1 MFPLWEKIGTLLLDI
16 VELCHVE
23 NYCWN
28 RFLMLHLAFATL
40 KMKFQKVIQYMKA
53 FQQILLVFL
62 TIFNVIYNKLKR
74 RNMLF
79 IKHDNTTEISSYVKP
94 YQHNVMQI
102 TTIIFNFYNSNIY
115 LLQQQLPGR
124 KKSTIS
130 SIETWQQ
137 QPIGMSSKFYNF
149 YNNFT
154 EKMDMTHLYR

>member
-1 MFPLWEKIGTLLLDI
+1 
-16 VELCHVE
+16 
-23 NYCWN
+23 
-28 RFLMLHLAFATL
+28 
-40 KMKFQKVIQYMKA
+40 
-53 FQQILLVFL
+53 
-62 TIFNVIYNKLKR
+62 
-74 RNMLF
+74 MLF

-124 KKSTIS
+124 KESTIS